1 MLAAFASGLSGRS
14 ISPFRM
20 DLYSLRRPAI
30 SPLTSSRRINR
41 HTQKRIFIWF
51 SESWEKGKMKEL
63 VVPQIAAKNVCKVER
78 KIFLVVIL

>member
-1 MLAAFASGLSGRS
+1 M
-14 ISPFRM
+14 P
-20 DLYSLRRPAI
+20 PQK
-30 SPLTSSRRINR
+30 RINW